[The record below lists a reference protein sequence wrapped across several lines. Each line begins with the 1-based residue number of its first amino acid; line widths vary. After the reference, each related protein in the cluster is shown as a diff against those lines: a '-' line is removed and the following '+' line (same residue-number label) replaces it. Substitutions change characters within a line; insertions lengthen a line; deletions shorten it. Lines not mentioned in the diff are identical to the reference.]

1 MLGFKDDH
9 FATLYDTSLRMPI
22 MSMATVRVLG
32 DDKWPNVPYMLEQG
46 IACQL
51 SIKTDVLLN
60 IFKTT
65 KPILLLYGVL

>member
-46 IACQL
+46 KVFAYTCI
-51 SIKTDVLLN
+51 S
-60 IFKTT
+60 
-65 KPILLLYGVL
+65 